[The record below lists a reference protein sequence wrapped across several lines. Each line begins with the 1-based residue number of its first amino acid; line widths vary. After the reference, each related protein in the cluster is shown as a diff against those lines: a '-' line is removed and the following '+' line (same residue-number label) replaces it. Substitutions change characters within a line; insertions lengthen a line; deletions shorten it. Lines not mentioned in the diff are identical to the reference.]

1 MVQLREVRDANGSVT
16 HVVAFVSDLSVRR
29 KIEERLRYLTHYD
42 DLTGLANRGLLKE
55 RLQEA
60 CQRVR
65 RNGRK
70 MAVLYIDLD
79 RFKLL
84 NESLG
89 HEAADALL
97 REVSRRLSQTL
108 GEADTIAR
116 LSGDE
121 FVVLLSMP
129 TAASAV
135 WRTWAVVCCSA
146 SASRSSS
153 ANRSW

>member
-1 MVQLREVRDANGSVT
+1 MRDANGSVT

-84 NESLG
+84 NRKPRPRG
-89 HEAADALL
+89 GRCVAA
-97 REVSRRLSQTL
+97 RGVS
-108 GEADTIAR
+108 
-116 LSGDE
+116 
-121 FVVLLSMP
+121 
-129 TAASAV
+129 TAEPDP
-135 WRTWAVVCCSA
+135 R
-146 SASRSSS
+146 
-153 ANRSW
+153 